1 MATNTFKIELP
12 DAGNTLS
19 LVSDIS
25 TIYVT
30 EIKEIIKIK
39 SYNNWVNPNESQIQ
53 LWCPHQSSRKLEVM
67 EIHDEDQ
74 EELSSASVTVGILWK
89 DEMKWTGVCKSK
101 MRISPACIADS
112 DVFFVLIEVNPNV
125 LDREAKTL
133 LRTNAVRRWINSSY
147 NALLQFKYNKV
158 VKIFHSMSQ
167 SLDCLANQMF
177 GPSTIPRIGPAD
189 RGQVA
194 RFLAYTHP
202 TMAREHVNMIL
213 MTYTSRTVNKMC
225 SIDHSC
231 RLAVMLIMIMA
242 WQYRLFR
249 ENYIEEEGEE
259 VFEEKGFK
267 YYWPSIPC
275 QRF

>member
-1 MATNTFKIELP
+1 MALVPSDEIQPPFLLRLLTLLFPFLDRENRENTSNSQLVAVKMATNTFKIELP

-30 EIKEIIKIK
+30 EIKEIIQIK

-53 LWCPHQSSRKLEVM
+53 LWCPNQSSRKLEVM

-125 LDREAKTL
+125 LDLEAKTL

-147 NALLQFKYNKV
+147 NALLQP
-158 VKIFHSMSQ
+158 Q
-167 SLDCLANQMF
+167 
-177 GPSTIPRIGPAD
+177 
-189 RGQVA
+189 GQ
-194 RFLAYTHP
+194 
-202 TMAREHVNMIL
+202 
-213 MTYTSRTVNKMC
+213 
-225 SIDHSC
+225 
-231 RLAVMLIMIMA
+231 
-242 WQYRLFR
+242 
-249 ENYIEEEGEE
+249 G
-259 VFEEKGFK
+259 
-267 YYWPSIPC
+267 
-275 QRF
+275 